1 MSINKLRN
9 LAVYCYRYVQSR
21 PSDRAESGFCLFYI
35 QFWSVPGDTRN
46 RMNNTFRRKEKT
58 KIKIINTGAERWRG
72 CAEEFWQN
80 FATAAQ
86 NYESKKFV
94 ETWLLYA
101 L

>member
-21 PSDRAESGFCLFYI
+21 PSNRAESGFCLFYI
-35 QFWSVPGDTRN
+35 QFWSVSGDTRN
-46 RMNNTFRRKEKT
+46 RMNNTFRRNEKT

-72 CAEEFWQN
+72 QN

-94 ETWLLYA
+94 EIWLLYA